1 MGYPQQ
7 ISIGAKHSNGSYEF
21 EETLTAAADVHGHIV
36 LHAPMAVKR
45 FTFCVTTAIS
55 DLTASVVRMVK
66 VSRAGTTSAVS
77 GNMTIANGLAV
88 QRVVYKDFSPV
99 KVGAGEKLQFEHLT
113 LGGQGGTPAGA
124 GYYGFIAELLPE
136 NMSNETNAIA
146 G

>member
-1 MGYPQQ
+1 MGYPQ
-7 ISIGAKHSNGSYEF
+7 SIMLGAKHSNGSYEF
-21 EETLTAAADVHGHIV
+21 EEGLTAVASVHGHIV
-36 LHAPMAVKR
+36 LHAPMLIKR
-45 FTFCVTTAIS
+45 LTFCISTAIS

-66 VSRAGTTSAVS
+66 VSRSDVTSSVS

-88 QRVVYKDFSPV
+88 NRIVYKDFSPV
-99 KVGAGEKLQFEHLT
+99 KVGAGEKLQFEHVT

-136 NMSNETNAIA
+136 LMSNETNAIA